1 MEKVKNLPDDILLDV
16 DDFID
21 FLQNKRK
28 KGMYDWNWLSRKS
41 DRVEDS
47 DLSDYLDGLTKY
59 ENMLANNNRLLQNRE
74 FSNLNVMP
82 TNAGISKVRYY

>member
-59 ENMLANNNRLLQNRE
+59 ENMLANNNRT
-74 FSNLNVMP
+74 S
-82 TNAGISKVRYY
+82 AK